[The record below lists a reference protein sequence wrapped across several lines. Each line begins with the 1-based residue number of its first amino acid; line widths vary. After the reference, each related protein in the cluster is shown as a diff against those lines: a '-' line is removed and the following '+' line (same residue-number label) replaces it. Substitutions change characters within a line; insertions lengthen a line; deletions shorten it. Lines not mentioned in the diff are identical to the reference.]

1 MGEGGISPEYFA
13 RALSLYEAKLFIAGL
28 DRRYHAGWLQARYTG
43 YWAAVPHLKNFDA
56 EKMPRFWF
64 EEERGEKED
73 TRTEEEK
80 MKEFEALRAY
90 ALARDEKLLKNKEDG
105 KR

>member
-1 MGEGGISPEYFA
+1 MGEGGMAPEYFA

-28 DRRYHAGWLQARYTG
+28 ERRYHAGWQQARYAG
-43 YWAAVPHLKNFDA
+43 YWAAAPHLKDFGP
-56 EKMPRFWF
+56 EKMKRFWF
-64 EEERGEKED
+64 EENNEDED

-80 MKEFEALRAY
+80 MRELEALRAF
-90 ALARDEKLLKNKEDG
+90 ALERDKQLIKLKENG